1 MFCFGNSRS
10 DITPNGAAIFFF
22 GIWGE
27 FIMSMYRA
35 LYRTWR
41 PKTFSDV
48 VGQQHITNTLQNEL
62 KANKLAHAYLFTG
75 SRGTGKT
82 SCAKILAKAV
92 NCENLQDGNP
102 CNECEVCRGI
112 DSGAILDVVEIDAA
126 SNNGVDNIRDL
137 RDEANYT
144 PVRAKY
150 RVYIIDEVHML
161 SVGAFN
167 ALLKTLEEPPEHV
180 KFILATTEVHKLPAT
195 ILSRC
200 QRFDF
205 KRIEPDDIAYQL
217 NKVAA
222 GEGFTIE
229 DEAASLIAKVAD
241 GGMRDALSLLDQ
253 CQGQSSN
260 VTAQLVSSVAGL
272 TGHDHLF
279 ALADCIRN
287 KDCARALSIINDLH
301 NSSCDMERL
310 CTQLIDHYRNLM
322 IIRSVK
328 DCAGLIV
335 CTAAELQQ
343 LEAQAMSYTL
353 EHIMHILSVLE
364 ATSGSLKR
372 GLNRRV
378 ETEMAFVRLCTE
390 NLDSSVD
397 ALLKRVAELEKAV
410 RTGAAAA
417 PVTANAAPQQG
428 EAQRAEQAPVSQPQP
443 KELPDGELNC
453 WQEIVQELRTI
464 NLPLSSLLF
473 DSTAAVSGKFVVIY
487 SGNSSLGALLKLN
500 NNLADLKKAVFNITG
515 TVYKIGVK
523 KPEPA
528 EPMPEPDPLPPPP
541 PAPEQEESDPLNDF
555 LGRAKQ
561 SGIDI
566 KFN

>member
-1 MFCFGNSRS
+1 
-10 DITPNGAAIFFF
+10 
-22 GIWGE
+22 
-27 FIMSMYRA
+27 MSMYRA

-41 PKTFSDV
+41 PQTFSDV

-62 KANKLAHAYLFTG
+62 RANKLAHAYLFTG

-102 CNECEVCRGI
+102 CNECEVCKGI

-205 KRIEPDDIAYQL
+205 KRIEPQDIAYQL
-217 NKVAA
+217 NRVAA

-310 CTQLIDHYRNLM
+310 CAQLIDHYRNLM

-353 EHIMHILSVLE
+353 EQIMYVLSVLE
-364 ATSGSLKR
+364 STSGSLRR

-390 NLDSSVD
+390 SLDSSVD

-410 RTGAAAA
+410 RTGAVAAVQ
-417 PVTANAAPQQG
+417 PSQTAQTEQQ
-428 EAQRAEQAPVSQPQP
+428 AQTAQPQAEKPKP
-443 KELPDGELNC
+443 KELPEGELNC
-453 WQEIVQELRTI
+453 WQDIVQELKTI
-464 NLPLSSLLF
+464 NMPLSGLLI
-473 DSTAAVSGKFVVIY
+473 DSTAAVSGRFIVIY
-487 SGNSSLGALLKLN
+487 SGNSSIGALLKLN
-500 NNLADLKKAVFNITG
+500 NNLADLKKAVFNVTG
-515 TVYKIGVK
+515 AVYKIGVK

-528 EPMPEPDPLPPPP
+528 EPTPDPYADTLPELPPPP
-541 PAPEQEESDPLNDF
+541 AQEESDPLNEL

-561 SGIDI
+561 SGIEI
-566 KFN
+566 KIN

>member
-1 MFCFGNSRS
+1 
-10 DITPNGAAIFFF
+10 
-22 GIWGE
+22 
-27 FIMSMYRA
+27 MYRA

-41 PKTFSDV
+41 PQTFSDV

-102 CNECEVCRGI
+102 CNECEVCKGI

-180 KFILATTEVHKLPAT
+180 KFVLATTEVHKLPAT

-205 KRIEPDDIAYQL
+205 KRIEPEDIAFQL
-217 NKVAA
+217 NKVAS
-222 GEGFTIE
+222 GEGFTV
-229 DEAASLIAKVAD
+229 DPEAASLIAKVAD

-253 CQGQSSN
+253 CAGQSSS
-260 VTAQLVSSVAGL
+260 VTAELVSSVAGL

-279 ALADCIRN
+279 ALADCVKTN
-287 KDCARALSIINDLH
+287 DCARALSIINDLH
-301 NSSCDMERL
+301 SSSCDMERL

-335 CTAAELQQ
+335 CTAAELKQ
-343 LEAQAMSYTL
+343 LEEQAMSYTL
-353 EHIMHILSVLE
+353 EHIMHILGVLE
-364 ATSGSLKR
+364 ATCANLRK

-378 ETEMAFVRLCTE
+378 ETEMAFVRLCTP

-397 ALLKRVAELEKAV
+397 AILKRVGELEKAV
-410 RTGAAAA
+410 RTGAVA
-417 PVTANAAPQQG
+417 PVQQSSAPAPTDSATPTPAVPAAPQQP
-428 EAQRAEQAPVSQPQP
+428 ATAT
-443 KELPDGELNC
+443 LPEGELVA
-453 WQEIVQELRTI
+453 WPDIIQELKTL

-473 DSTAAVSGKFVVIY
+473 DSTAAVQGNFIVIY
-487 SGNSSLGALLKLN
+487 SGNTSLANLLKVN
-500 NNLADLKKAVFNITG
+500 NNKQDLRKAIYNVTG
-515 TVYKIGVK
+515 AVYKIGIQKVQPAEYNI
-523 KPEPA
+523 PEPPPIPQA
-528 EPMPEPDPLPPPP
+528 NDPL
-541 PAPEQEESDPLNDF
+541 ADF
-555 LGRAKQ
+555 LDKAKEN
-561 SGIDI
+561 GIEI
-566 KFN
+566 KLN

>member
-1 MFCFGNSRS
+1 
-10 DITPNGAAIFFF
+10 
-22 GIWGE
+22 
-27 FIMSMYRA
+27 MYRA

-41 PKTFSDV
+41 PQTFSDV

-82 SCAKILAKAV
+82 SCAKILSKAV

-180 KFILATTEVHKLPAT
+180 KFVLATTEVHKLPAT

-205 KRIEPDDIAYQL
+205 KRIEPEDIAYQL
-217 NKVAA
+217 NKVAE
-222 GEGFTIE
+222 GEGFSVE
-229 DEAASLIAKVAD
+229 PEAASLIAKVAD

-253 CQGQSSN
+253 CAGQSSN
-260 VTAQLVSSVAGL
+260 VTAELVSSVAGL

-279 ALADCIRN
+279 ALADCIKQN
-287 KDCARALSIINDLH
+287 DCARALSIINDLH
-301 NSSCDMERL
+301 ASSCDMERL

-335 CTAAELQQ
+335 CTAAELKQ

-353 EHIMHILSVLE
+353 EHIMHILAVLE
-364 ATSGSLKR
+364 ATCANLRK

-378 ETEMAFVRLCTE
+378 ETEMAFVRLCTPS
-390 NLDSSVD
+390 LDSSVD
-397 ALLKRVAELEKAV
+397 SILKRVGELEKAV
-410 RTGAAAA
+410 RSGIA
-417 PVTANAAPQQG
+417 PAAPQPQ
-428 EAQRAEQAPVSQPQP
+428 AETVQAPTTEPAPQQQAAAT
-443 KELPDGELNC
+443 LPEGDLGC
-453 WQEIVQELRTI
+453 WPDIIQELKTI
-464 NLPLSSLLF
+464 NAPLASLLF
-473 DSTAAVSGKFVVIY
+473 NTYAVVKDGVINIC
-487 SGNSSLGALLKLN
+487 SN
-500 NNLADLKKAVFNITG
+500 NAFLAKNFKNEESRKDLKKAVANVVGFECMMCI
-515 TVYKIGVK
+515 K
-523 KPEPA
+523 KAAEQPPEP
-528 EPMPEPDPLPPPP
+528 EYSLPEPPPVPQSNDPL
-541 PAPEQEESDPLNDF
+541 ADF
-555 LGRAKQ
+555 LGKAKE
-561 SGIDI
+561 SGIEI
-566 KFN
+566 KIN

>member
-1 MFCFGNSRS
+1 
-10 DITPNGAAIFFF
+10 
-22 GIWGE
+22 
-27 FIMSMYRA
+27 MYRA

-41 PKTFSDV
+41 PQTFSDV

-180 KFILATTEVHKLPAT
+180 KFVLATTEVHKLPAT

-205 KRIEPDDIAYQL
+205 KRIEPEDIAFQL
-217 NKVAA
+217 NKVAS
-222 GEGFTIE
+222 GEGFTVE
-229 DEAASLIAKVAD
+229 PEAASLIAKVAD

-253 CQGQSSN
+253 CAGQSSN
-260 VTAQLVSSVAGL
+260 VTAELVSSVAGL

-279 ALADCIRN
+279 ALADCVKTN
-287 KDCARALSIINDLH
+287 DCARALSIINDLH
-301 NSSCDMERL
+301 ASSCDMERL

-335 CTAAELQQ
+335 CTAAELKQ
-343 LEAQAMSYTL
+343 LEEQAMSYTL
-353 EHIMHILSVLE
+353 EHIMHILGVLE
-364 ATSGSLKR
+364 STCANLRK

-378 ETEMAFVRLCTE
+378 ETEMAFVRLCTP

-397 ALLKRVAELEKAV
+397 SILKRVGELEKAV
-410 RTGAAAA
+410 RTGAVAAA
-417 PVTANAAPQQG
+417 PQAAAPSQ
-428 EAQRAEQAPVSQPQP
+428 AAASEQAPQPAAVT
-443 KELPDGELNC
+443 LPEGDLGS
-453 WQEIVQELRTI
+453 WPDVIQELKTI
-464 NLPLSSLLF
+464 NAPLASLLF
-473 DSTAAVSGKFVVIY
+473 NTYAVVKDGVVNICT
-487 SGNSSLGALLKLN
+487 N
-500 NNLADLKKAVFNITG
+500 NAFLAKNFKNEESRKDLKKAFFNVTG
-515 TVYKIGVK
+515 
-523 KPEPA
+523 A
-528 EPMPEPDPLPPPP
+528 ECMMRIRKASEQP
-541 PAPEQEESDPLNDF
+541 PAPEPEYSLPEPPPISQASDPLADL
-555 LGRAKQ
+555 LGRAKEN
-561 SGIDI
+561 GIEI
-566 KFN
+566 KTN